1 MSAAPT
7 ASRHP
12 QAAGPGGKSVPPP
25 PLTVSFGKRSAEV
38 ALPLSG
44 TAAQLAEALAQEFAV
59 ALATIKLLLPPP
71 TRGVVRLGEAGNL
84 PLAEAGIR
92 PGMHVKMMAS
102 PAAAVQAVAAAEA
115 AGAAQ
120 RAAGFDHELR
130 RDLRRAGL
138 VDGSGSAAGSGAQ
151 QGQHSFRAFQA
162 WQRPG
167 LAPAPSEALKL
178 LHRLASDPGIVGVM
192 NKWKWDVGLL
202 SEMPPEG
209 KVGISPVCILGV
221 NINKG
226 QEISLRLRTDDL
238 KGFRRYD
245 RIRETLLHELAHMVW
260 SEHDANFKQL
270 NSQLRRE
277 CDAFDWRGAAAR
289 SLAGPAFEGSVGYD
303 LPPER
308 VTVMQQTAASSGQTL
323 RQLAGAAGSGGPA
336 PPDARQAAIEAA
348 MQRTGLGTRPSPAS
362 QQPPQQQHFSKG
374 DRVLYRQRDGTLEE
388 AKVVAVDL
396 SLQPPSYGIELGP
409 EKTYRETEA
418 SRLAPLPGTAEN
430 GVAAG
435 EEVQGLGHRDA
446 ATEAKEAAVAALE
459 R

>member
-1 MSAAPT
+1 MPT
-7 ASRHP
+7 AVPAPRQP
-12 QAAGPGGKSVPPP
+12 QAAGPVEPPVPPP
-25 PLTVSFGKRSAEV
+25 PLTVTLGKWSAEV
-38 ALPLSG
+38 SLPLDG
-44 TAAQLAEALAQEFAV
+44 TAAQLADALAEEFAV
-59 ALATIKLLLPPP
+59 APGTIKLLLPPP
-71 TRGVVRLGEAGNL
+71 ARGVVRLGDAGEQL
-84 PLAEAGIR
+84 LAEAGIH

-120 RAAGFDHELR
+120 RTAGFDHELR

-138 VDGSGSAAGSGAQ
+138 IDSSSSAAGSGPR
-151 QGQHSFRAFQA
+151 QGEYGFLAFQA

-167 LAPAPSEALKL
+167 LTPPPSEALRL
-178 LHRLASDPGIVGVM
+178 LHRLASDPGIVGVV
-192 NKWKWDVGLL
+192 NKWKWNVGLL

-221 NINKG
+221 NINRG

-260 SEHDANFKQL
+260 GEHDDNFKQL
-270 NSQLRRE
+270 NSQLRRA

-289 SLAGPAFEGSVGYD
+289 SLAGPAFDGSVGYD

-323 RQLAGAAGSGGPA
+323 RQLAGAAGGGQAP

-348 MQRTGLGTRPSPAS
+348 MQRTGLGTMPSPTS
-362 QQPPQQQHFSKG
+362 QQQQQQHFRKG
-374 DRVLYRQRDGTLEE
+374 DTVLYRQRDGTLEE
-388 AKVVAVDL
+388 AKVLAVDL
-396 SLQPPSYGIELGP
+396 SVQPPSYGIELGP

-418 SRLAPLPGTAEN
+418 SRLAPLPGTPEDGAED
-430 GVAAG
+430 GWQV
-435 EEVQGLGHRDA
+435 EGLGHRDA

>member
-1 MSAAPT
+1 M
-7 ASRHP
+7 
-12 QAAGPGGKSVPPP
+12 PPP

-84 PLAEAGIR
+84 PLAEAGQASGLPQAGPVRRSNPYSLFSCHWRTHSALPPRPPLAGIR

-178 LHRLASDPGIVGVM
+178 LHRWGFWPAAQVGRLLLARARVR
-192 NKWKWDVGLL
+192 
-202 SEMPPEG
+202 
-209 KVGISPVCILGV
+209 C
-221 NINKG
+221 
-226 QEISLRLRTDDL
+226 
-238 KGFRRYD
+238 
-245 RIRETLLHELAHMVW
+245 REVLACWLLHA
-260 SEHDANFKQL
+260 
-270 NSQLRRE
+270 
-277 CDAFDWRGAAAR
+277 G
-289 SLAGPAFEGSVGYD
+289 AGPVDPHSPC
-303 LPPER
+303 PPAGWPR
-308 VTVMQQTAASSGQTL
+308 TL
-323 RQLAGAAGSGGPA
+323 
-336 PPDARQAAIEAA
+336 
-348 MQRTGLGTRPSPAS
+348 GLW
-362 QQPPQQQHFSKG
+362 
-374 DRVLYRQRDGTLEE
+374 V
-388 AKVVAVDL
+388 
-396 SLQPPSYGIELGP
+396 
-409 EKTYRETEA
+409 
-418 SRLAPLPGTAEN
+418 
-430 GVAAG
+430 
-435 EEVQGLGHRDA
+435 
-446 ATEAKEAAVAALE
+446 
-459 R
+459 